1 MYKQQLE
8 RISEKLQNL
17 RSLDTEMS
25 LFGAENHEYVME
37 RVWTPEEI
45 TGFEQKWK
53 ITLPEE
59 YRAFLLHVG
68 SGGAG
73 PYYGLEKPEDGVY
86 VVIGYDNELNAI
98 SDPFPYVEA
107 WNWEVDWYDDSKEE
121 EEWEALD
128 HDYLDPKRSAGLL
141 RISDFGCGIS
151 MNLVL
156 NGPCS
161 GEIWTDD
168 RANRSGIYP
177 DHYFG
182 NTERLGFLDWYELW
196 LDRSIHELNEE

>member
-17 RSLDTEMS
+17 RSLDAEMS

-59 YRAFLLHVG
+59 YQAFLLHIG

-86 VVIGYDNELNAI
+86 AVIGYDNELNAI
-98 SDPFPYVEA
+98 SDAFPYVEA

-182 NTERLGFLDWYELW
+182 NTERLRFLDWYELW

>member
-8 RISEKLQNL
+8 RISEKLQDL
-17 RSLDTEMS
+17 RSLDAEMS

-45 TGFEQKWK
+45 TGFEQKWM

-59 YRAFLLHVG
+59 YGAFLLHIG

-86 VVIGYDNELNAI
+86 AFIGYDNELNAI

-128 HDYLDPKRSAGLL
+128 HDYLNPKRSAGLL

-168 RANRSGIYP
+168 RANRGGIYP

-182 NTERLGFLDWYELW
+182 NTERLHFLDWYELW